1 MSSYHKYTMITS
13 KGNLHK
19 RVELQSNFSLN
30 LLYLPGCMP
39 VVVLCAEVTDEFVQ
53 ITPSQICPGTKGS
66 PITVNGLSM
75 ANCYDSFKSAVLSY
89 LN

>member
-1 MSSYHKYTMITS
+1 
-13 KGNLHK
+13 
-19 RVELQSNFSLN
+19 
-30 LLYLPGCMP
+30 MP

-75 ANCYDSFKSAVLSY
+75 ANYYDSFKSAVL
-89 LN
+89 N